1 MGLRSRKIISAFN
14 FVTNQMLI
22 SRLNNYQK
30 KSEENNQKSNKLKIK
45 KNNNYKNINFSKLI
59 LIKKSN

>member
-1 MGLRSRKIISAFN
+1 MDLRSRKIISVSN

>member
-1 MGLRSRKIISAFN
+1 MDLRSRKIISVSN

-30 KSEENNQKSNKLKIK
+30 KSEENNQKSSKLKIK